1 MDATRTSD
9 IYTVSEAKTQMYQQ
23 GYKLG
28 KKDSTAERPEWQEG
42 DRLAAQAEFMADTLV
57 KHWGV
62 PAARKGEMATAFLNG
77 YNDGWRGKRTRGGD
91 ARTRDS
97 WDPSDDDDDDEQE
110 SWGVYCQVSG
120 GVTGSRG
127 GMLKS
132 NGQEVRFPT
141 KEAAER
147 EAARLRNEMGRNSS
161 ATFHYS
167 VQPTGDAARTRDAAG
182 RRARL
187 HRALDCVMDRT
198 GYGRDMRNAFQKIN
212 VGDVIIYSRGG
223 VKERAT
229 ITSKGRNGFLEAK
242 TDDGREIMILGEDV
256 DAIVGKNAYDA
267 EGAEHNGAVLISG
280 RWWPKDSKV
289 AQAYLARTKAQDA
302 DGDTVQCENCNQQV
316 PEDQAVH
323 TRAYGWICKE
333 CKEKVRSGFGKDA
346 GNFQEGDRVKVLYG
360 SASGKN
366 GVISQVSP
374 SGGFYGVASQAGKHL
389 GYFSES
395 DLKLLRRGGE

>member
-1 MDATRTSD
+1 MALKTKSIGHAVEGGKRTLTECPYCHKWMQPSHD
-9 IYTVSEAKTQMYQQ
+9 
-23 GYKLG
+23 GYG
-28 KKDSTAERPEWQEG
+28 KGKRACSACGRHLYELDNPARQE
-42 DRLAAQAEFMADTLV
+42 MADAVL
-57 KHWGV
+57 
-62 PAARKGEMATAFLNG
+62 RG
-77 YNDGWRGKRTRGGD
+77 YNDGWRNKR
-91 ARTRDS
+91 A
-97 WDPSDDDDDDEQE
+97 
-110 SWGVYCQVSG
+110 
-120 GVTGSRG
+120 
-127 GMLKS
+127 
-132 NGQEVRFPT
+132 
-141 KEAAER
+141 
-147 EAARLRNEMGRNSS
+147 
-161 ATFHYS
+161 
-167 VQPTGDAARTRDAAG
+167 RDADSAG

-198 GYGRDMRNAFQKIN
+198 GFGKDWNPQEEWAPPAD
-212 VGDVIIYSRGG
+212 GTEHGG
-223 VKERAT
+223 C
-229 ITSKGRNGFLEAK
+229 
-242 TDDGREIMILGEDV
+242 IM
-256 DAIVGKNAYDA
+256 
-267 EGAEHNGAVLISG
+267 ISG

-289 AQAYLARTKAQDA
+289 AQEYLARTKAKDA